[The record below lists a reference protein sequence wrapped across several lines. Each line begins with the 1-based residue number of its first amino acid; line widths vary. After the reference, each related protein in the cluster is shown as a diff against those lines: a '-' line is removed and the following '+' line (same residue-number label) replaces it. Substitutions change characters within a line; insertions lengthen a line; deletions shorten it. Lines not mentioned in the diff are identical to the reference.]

1 MALILMTKK
10 VNEYATFQEFDGI
23 PIHVILNY
31 ENKVAISKDQI

>member
-10 VNEYATFQEFDGI
+10 VNEYATFQEVDGI
-23 PIHVILNY
+23 TIYVIMKY